1 MTKAIPYQGR
11 YSFINRDAS
20 NIKHRSSD
28 EAYAVGSH
36 IAARYTRWSKISRL
50 RVSYITRPKLTT
62 QPIVRERSEN
72 ATTADDAETCP
83 TQSTSS
89 GTYGR
94 QQRISQRKTVST
106 ATQAGKRALQPLV
119 RQTSPSPTTLMQHGN
134 SDPFSTSSV
143 EITPLNSYLIK
154 TWQNIFMQT
163 VYPSEVLKRVSITS
177 DENADI
183 IACPERIHC
192 MLAWALMLQHS
203 AMPNSQAKKNLEMEA
218 LNHKSAGM
226 NSLRRKL
233 PTMAKLTAIRAVWHL
248 LGAEFYAGNYATA
261 QTHFQALVNMV
272 KSMGGLGSLPWQL
285 RKLIVVADMTLS
297 GAVATSS
304 GFDVVGVPISF
315 LFDLASEV

>member
-1 MTKAIPYQGR
+1 MTTATPYRGPLV
-11 YSFINRDAS
+11 FINRDAS
-20 NIKHRSSD
+20 NIKHRSPD

-50 RVSYITRPKLTT
+50 RVSYITRPEQTT
-62 QPIVRERSEN
+62 QPIIQERSKNE
-72 ATTADDAETCP
+72 TTADDAETFS
-83 TQSTSS
+83 TRSTSS

-94 QQRISQRKTVST
+94 QQYISLRKTVST
-106 ATQAGKRALQPLV
+106 ATQAGQQVLQSLV
-119 RQTSPSPTTLMQHGN
+119 RQKLPSPMVLMQHGN
-134 SDPFSTSSV
+134 SDPFITSSV
-143 EITPLNSYLIK
+143 KITPLNSYLIK

-183 IACPERIHC
+183 IACPERIHF

-203 AMPNSQAKKNLEMEA
+203 AMPDSETKKSLEIKA

-233 PTMAKLTAIRAVWHL
+233 PKMAKLTAIRAVWHL
-248 LGAEFYAGNYATA
+248 LGAEFYAGNYAAA
-261 QTHFQALVNMV
+261 QTHFRALVNMV
-272 KSMGGLGSLPWQL
+272 KSIGGLGSLPWQL
-285 RKLIVVADMTLS
+285 RKLIVVADMTVS

-304 GFDVVGVPISF
+304 GFDVVGVLISF
-315 LFDLASEV
+315 Y